1 MAFYIFAGRKKQTK
15 MKRLLLVT
23 TVLVLASCQQDKI
36 GYVDNLKMMD
46 GYQEKV
52 DVETK
57 FNEKRD
63 ALTKKSDSI
72 SQAFQLEYQTLQAKN
87 LSQTKAQE
95 ELGLLQ
101 QKSQFIG
108 QQLQQEQQQLQQTG
122 QTELDS
128 VVSKVKNQIRAY
140 GKANGYTYILG
151 GGDGGSVL
159 YGDDAKDLTTEILK
173 ILNDNYKK

>member
-1 MAFYIFAGRKKQTK
+1 MKK
-15 MKRLLLVT
+15 LVFII
-23 TVLVLASCQQDKI
+23 TVLLMASCQQDKI
-36 GYVDNLKMMD
+36 GYVNNVKLLD
-46 GYQEKV
+46 GYQEKIE
-52 DVETK
+52 VEAK

-72 SQAFQLEYQTLQAKN
+72 SQAFQIEYQALQAKR
-87 LSQTKAQE
+87 LSQAKAQE

-108 QQLQQEQQQLQQTG
+108 QQLQQEQQQLQQSG

-128 VVSKVKNQIRAY
+128 VVSKMKREITAY
-140 GKANGYTYILG
+140 GKTNGFTYILTG
-151 GGDGGSVL
+151 GEGGSVL
-159 YGDDAKDLTTEILK
+159 YGEETKDLTSEILK

>member
-1 MAFYIFAGRKKQTK
+1 
-15 MKRLLLVT
+15 MKRIVLVI

-46 GYQEKV
+46 GYQEKI
-52 DVETK
+52 DVETR

-72 SQAFQLEYQTLQAKN
+72 SQAFQIEYQALQAKRQ
-87 LSQTKAQE
+87 SQAKAQE

-108 QQLQQEQQQLQQTG
+108 QQLQQEQQQLQQSG

-128 VVSKVKNQIRAY
+128 VVSKVKKQIREY

-151 GGDGGSVL
+151 SGDSGSVL
-159 YGDDAKDLTTEILK
+159 YGDEAKDLTSEILK
-173 ILNDNYKK
+173 LLNDSYKK